1 MNLQENIKKI
11 LREEVR
17 RKKLDEQ
24 TTKRPENT
32 TFRTN
37 RMFSLVSDSFYN
49 NKSTD
54 LQIPNGT
61 QWTAHQSGNWSNG
74 KVENAQWWVS
84 VDERVPG
91 DDTNKIT
98 YSTIF
103 YCAGKNQNRFWY
115 APDKSWFI
123 DETKILSNYI
133 LKNICFKAYQDYWA
147 IENQD
152 KWNEQKRKNDE
163 KDADKNSPYV
173 DDKGNHV
180 VYHKSTEFKRTQQT
194 LMANGLDIRLK
205 PVTTPKN
212 ANHHFNLVALGNI
225 RYIVNNHQ
233 QHFNVNWSCSQIG
246 LNNVIM
252 KVPEKNKRFS
262 KFDDKMIA
270 NVQNLNSPFYYQIV
284 KKVEPPYIN
293 FFLHDF
299 YFNFGHL
306 ENDINLNYESTK
318 TWYFPVGVL
327 NFMAMYYG
335 STFTNQIVNKIKTS
349 PKPACLTGGI
359 TTDNIK
365 TVLSVLSF
373 ASAFIPV
380 VGPFIAAGIGLA
392 EAGVAYSQGNKEEA
406 IIGFIFSAIP
416 LAAEIPGL
424 KNVGQAVMKQIGT
437 KVVSKIPLS
446 AYENKVVSYIAKN
459 KTAVEE
465 VTNKWLANNSKN
477 ETVQHIIRTTKDKG
491 EEWLENK
498 VKEKAGVSIP
508 LSTSGAKRLAQNQI
522 KTTATNQLK
531 KVM

>member
-173 DDKGNHV
+173 DAKGNHV
-180 VYHKSTEFKRTQQT
+180 VYHKSTEFKKNNDFFISQ
-194 LMANGLDIRLK
+194 GLDVRSVEGN
-205 PVTTPKN
+205 PTTP
-212 ANHHFNLVALGNI
+212 NHHYNMVALFSIKEINRYQGYIYGVTNQCLDIGLSEFKSTANPYHQFSKYDTSLGTRIKDGKSPLYKGIINKSKVPYANFMLSDFYYKWGNLVEDINSHKNSAGTYYFPEGVYNFMSTF
-225 RYIVNNHQ
+225 YG
-233 QHFNVNWSCSQIG
+233 S
-246 LNNVIM
+246 NNVAKI
-252 KVPEKNKRFS
+252 KKGFSPFS
-262 KFDDKMIA
+262 KPGCEGGGLSSQD
-270 NVQNLNSPFYYQIV
+270 
-284 KKVEPPYIN
+284 
-293 FFLHDF
+293 
-299 YFNFGHL
+299 
-306 ENDINLNYESTK
+306 
-318 TWYFPVGVL
+318 WRGVL
-327 NFMAMYYG
+327 TAL
-335 STFTNQIVNKIKTS
+335 Q
-349 PKPACLTGGI
+349 
-359 TTDNIK
+359 
-365 TVLSVLSF
+365 F

-459 KTAVEE
+459 KAAVEE
-465 VTNKWLANNSKN
+465 VTNKWIANNSKN
-477 ETVQHIIRTTKDKG
+477 EVVKHIADTAKDKG

-498 VKEKAGVSIP
+498 IKEKAGVSIP